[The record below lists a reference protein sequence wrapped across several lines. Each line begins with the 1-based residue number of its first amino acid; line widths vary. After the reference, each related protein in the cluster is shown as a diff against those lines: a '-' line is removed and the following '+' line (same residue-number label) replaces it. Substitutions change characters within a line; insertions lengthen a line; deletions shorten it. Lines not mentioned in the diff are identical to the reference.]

1 MLLRVILV
9 FSFCIVGLLLQG
21 QDTNLANQYYQNG
34 EYEKAGATYKI
45 LMERDP
51 KKQYYFDQ
59 YVECMMA
66 MEDFE
71 SAEKTIKQRLKTNPT
86 QVQLYV
92 TYGNLYNR
100 QFQEEKAELMYL
112 KAIDKM
118 PADLGTISKLGDTFR
133 RMTKF
138 DEAIQVYEK
147 GGKLMKNDQIFAYNL
162 GNLYMSKGNISKM
175 LHYHLSSA
183 TDNPNKLNHLKTTF
197 QRSLKEESSYDTL
210 KIQLYERIQ
219 DQPENPVYPELLQWA
234 FVQGKEYDKA
244 LRQARSLDRS
254 LNENGRRIF
263 ELARTA
269 SNDDDFD
276 TAIKAYRYLIDEKGA
291 QSVYY
296 VDAHQKMLAAKRKK
310 VIGQYDYTQGDI
322 DSLDQEYKVFIEKF
336 GINNQTGEMVK
347 QYAEFLALYKN
358 DLDGAIGLLKQIVE
372 IRSINKNTVAKSK
385 IGLADYYLMQNEI
398 WESTLLYSQVDKDF
412 EEEFLGELARFKNA
426 KLSYYNGDFAWAQEQ
441 FDILKAAT
449 SRLIS
454 NDAIDL
460 SVLIMDNMGLD
471 TTTVPLHM
479 YAQAELLA
487 FQNKYDQAFAKLDS
501 IGEVYPSHSL
511 EDDVL
516 YTKARFFTKLRQYD
530 KAIEA
535 YNKVIEIYPEEIRA
549 DNSIFELAELYET
562 RFDEPEKAKELY
574 EKLFIDFSNST
585 FAIEARKRYRILRGD
600 NIQ

>member
-1 MLLRVILV
+1 MLHRILLI
-9 FSFCIVGLLLQG
+9 FSFCFACLIAEC

-34 EYEKAGATYKI
+34 EYEKAAATYK
-45 LMERDP
+45 LLLAKEP
-51 KKQYYFDQ
+51 TKQYYFDQ
-59 YVECMMA
+59 YVECLLSL
-66 MEDFE
+66 EDYE
-71 SAEKTIKQRLKTNPT
+71 TAEKTIKNKIKDNPKM
-86 QVQLYV
+86 VQLYV

-100 QFQEEKAELMYL
+100 QFEEDKAEEMYL
-112 KAIDKM
+112 KAIDKL

-138 DEAIQVYEK
+138 DKAIQVYEK
-147 GGKLMKNDQIFAYNL
+147 GGKLMKNEQIFAYNL
-162 GNLYMSKGNISKM
+162 GTLYLNKGNISKM
-175 LHYHLSSA
+175 LYYHLSSA
-183 TDNPNKLNHLKTTF
+183 TNNPNKLNHLKTTF
-197 QRSLKEESSYDTL
+197 QRTLKEETSYDTL

-254 LNENGRRIF
+254 LNENGRRIYD
-263 ELARTA
+263 LARTA
-269 SNDDDFD
+269 TNDQDYD
-276 TAIKAYRYLIDEKGA
+276 TAIKAYRYLIDEKGP
-291 QSVYY
+291 QSAYY
-296 VDAHQKMLAAKRKK
+296 VDAHQKMLAAKRNK
-310 VIGQYDYTQGDI
+310 VIGQFDYTQGDI

-336 GINNQTGEMVK
+336 GVNNQTGELVK
-347 QYAEFLALYKN
+347 EYAEFLALYKN
-358 DLDGAIGLLKQIVE
+358 DLDGAITLLKQIVE

-385 IGLADYYLMQNEI
+385 IGLADYYLMQDEI

-412 EEEFLGELARFKNA
+412 KEEYLGELARFKNA

-471 TTTVPLHM
+471 TTTIPLHM

-487 FQNKYDQAFAKLDS
+487 FQNKYDAAFAKLDS
-501 IGEVYPSHSL
+501 ISEVYPSHSL

-516 YTKARFFTKLRQYD
+516 YTKARFYTKLRQYD

-562 RFDEPEKAKELY
+562 RFDDLEKAKELY

-585 FAIEARKRYRILRGD
+585 FAIEARKRYRKLRGD